1 MFSKAT
7 FCFLDEL
14 AVNNNRAWFE
24 LNKPRYEEL
33 VREPAME
40 FIAEMGLALESF
52 APHFKADLRKVGGSL
67 MRVAR
72 DTRFSRNKSPY
83 KTNIGIQFRH
93 HCGKDVHT
101 PGFYV
106 HLANDECFLGV
117 GCWKPDSDALGLIR
131 DLVAKR
137 PEKWF
142 SVRDNKKFVE
152 HWTLSGDTLNRPP
165 RGYDAVH
172 LAIDDLKRKDF
183 IGVSPVLRRNIVK
196 GNLTKLAAENFASAA
211 PFMKFLG
218 TALKLDY

>member
-1 MFSKAT
+1 MCS
-7 FCFLDEL
+7 
-14 AVNNNRAWFE
+14 
-24 LNKPRYEEL
+24 
-33 VREPAME
+33 
-40 FIAEMGLALESF
+40 
-52 APHFKADLRKVGGSL
+52 
-67 MRVAR
+67 
-72 DTRFSRNKSPY
+72 
-83 KTNIGIQFRH
+83 
-93 HCGKDVHT
+93 
-101 PGFYV
+101 
-106 HLANDECFLGV
+106 
-117 GCWKPDSDALGLIR
+117 SDLIR

-183 IGVSPVLRRNIVK
+183 IGVSPVLRRDIVK

-211 PFMKFLG
+211 PFMKFLC

>member
-24 LNKPRYEEL
+24 INKPRYEEL
-33 VREPAME
+33 VREPAMD

-93 HCGKDVHT
+93 DSGKDVHS

-117 GCWKPDSDALGLIR
+117 GCWKPDSDALGRIR

-142 SVRDNKKFVE
+142 SVRDNKKFIE

-183 IGVSPVLRRNIVK
+183 IGVSPVSRRDIVK
-196 GNLTKLAAENFASAA
+196 GNLTKLATENFASAA
-211 PFMKFLG
+211 PFMKFLC